1 MVIYIYISIAGFHL
15 FVNKCWQ
22 KNAPAGRKFP
32 LYGAFSGMAEVNH
45 IKKPGPG
52 KRPEQAFFS
61 IHCKRS
67 PKAGGKTSAAGE
79 RELAVFALYL
89 LEAALDIGRI
99 VILGEKVVGSPGRL
113 LA

>member
-1 MVIYIYISIAGFHL
+1 
-15 FVNKCWQ
+15 
-22 KNAPAGRKFP
+22 
-32 LYGAFSGMAEVNH
+32 MAEVNH

-52 KRPEQAFFS
+52 KRPEQAFFL

-67 PKAGGKTSAAGE
+67 PKAGE
-79 RELAVFALYL
+79 RESAVLALYL

-99 VILGEKVVGSPGRL
+99 VILGEKVVGSPGWL